1 MNDARAARYSG
12 EDESRRSRS
21 PQPSRIQSERP
32 SLGGRLRHSVS
43 DSMIQQRLSD
53 IRQQQVVDVRPQRE
67 IDELSQPRIV
77 RPQNN
82 DLVGQR
88 QERFI
93 VEDRVGSRKVT
104 QRMPSCSPEL
114 DDKRSS
120 NRHQLRM
127 RDYSPELEDERAIR
141 LAGPRQGPG
150 RTERP
155 EMLGRNNETA
165 NVKFQQTTHST
176 QAR

>member
-1 MNDARAARYSG
+1 MNNARASRYSE

-21 PQPSRIQSERP
+21 PQPSRNQSERP
-32 SLGGRLRHSVS
+32 LLGGRLQHSVS
-43 DSMIQQRLSD
+43 DSMIQHRLSD

-67 IDELSQPRIV
+67 IDDISQPRIV

-88 QERFI
+88 QEHFI

-104 QRMPSCSPEL
+104 QRMHSFSPEL
-114 DDKRSS
+114 NDIRSS

-127 RDYSPELEDERAIR
+127 GDYSPELEDERAIR

-150 RTERP
+150 RMERS
-155 EMLGRNNETA
+155 EMLGRNNEAA
-165 NVKFQQTTHST
+165 NIKFQQTTHNT